1 MIVKNFRYSRESLDL
16 KQKDLTDFFNVTSS
30 TISGWEIGK
39 DTIPLKH
46 LIKYANRYNFS
57 LDYLFGLKTKNEI
70 YLPLNI
76 DLKLIGKNLR
86 VIRKRNKLTQEEVAK
101 ILNTGA
107 SGYAHYENARNLIP
121 TTFLFALSKVYKDFS
136 IDEILGRKK

>member
-1 MIVKNFRYSRESLDL
+1 MIVKIFRYARESLDL
-16 KQKDLTDFFNVTSS
+16 KQKDLTDFFSVTSS

-46 LIKYANRYNFS
+46 LIKYANKYNFS
-57 LDYLFGLKTKNEI
+57 LDYLLGLKTKNEI
-70 YLPLNI
+70 YHPLNI

-86 VIRKRNKLTQEEVAK
+86 VIRKKNKLTQEDVAK
-101 ILNTGA
+101 VLNTST

-121 TTFLFALSKVYKDFS
+121 TTFLFALSKVYKNLS
-136 IDEILGRKK
+136 IDELLGRKK